1 MTYHHL
7 SREERYQI
15 FALLKEGLSQ
25 SDIAINLGR
34 HKTTISREIARN
46 SGQRGYRPKQA
57 NFLAQQRSVNSRN
70 ARQMD
75 PSDWLLVERYLQSQW
90 SPEQISAEVP
100 ISHETIYR
108 HIYADKSFG
117 GTLYSHLRCQ
127 KKRRKRY
134 AGGRDRRGQI
144 IGRRA
149 ISDRPAHIEE
159 RRQLGHW
166 EGDTL
171 IGKSHKQAIISLV
184 ERKSGYAVLAK
195 VGNKTAHLVSSAII
209 DRLNPIAM
217 KVQTLTFDNGKEF
230 SDHAK
235 IDSALGS
242 ISYFADP
249 YSSWQRGSN
258 ENLNGLIRQY
268 IPKSRPLS
276 TVSDKELARIE
287 SLLNNRPRKRLGFKT
302 PHEVFTLSMNTVA
315 LRT

>member
-15 FALLKEGLSQ
+15 SALLKEGLSQ

-46 SGQRGYRPKQA
+46 SGLRGYRPKQA
-57 NFLAQQRSVNSRN
+57 NFLAQQRSTNSRN

-90 SPEQISAEVP
+90 SPEQISAKVP

-134 AGGRDRRGQI
+134 AVGRDRRGQI

-287 SLLNNRPRKRLGFKT
+287 SLVNNRPRKRLGFKT

>member
-134 AGGRDRRGQI
+134 AGGRDRRGEI

-209 DRLNPIAM
+209 DRLKPIAM

-230 SDHAK
+230 SEHAK

-302 PHEVFTLSMNTVA
+302 PHEVFTPSMYTVA

>member
-15 FALLKEGLSQ
+15 SALLKEGLSQ

-46 SGQRGYRPKQA
+46 SGLRGYRPKQA
-57 NFLAQQRSVNSRN
+57 NFLAQQRSTNSRN

-90 SPEQISAEVP
+90 SPEQISAKVP

-134 AGGRDRRGQI
+134 AVGRDRRGQI

-302 PHEVFTLSMNTVA
+302 PHEIFTLSMNTVA

>member
-134 AGGRDRRGQI
+134 AGGRDRRGEI

-209 DRLNPIAM
+209 DRLKPIAM

-302 PHEVFTLSMNTVA
+302 PHEVFTPSMYTVA

>member
-15 FALLKEGLSQ
+15 SALLKEGLSQ

-46 SGQRGYRPKQA
+46 SGLRGYRPKQA
-57 NFLAQQRSVNSRN
+57 NFLAQQRSTNSRN

-90 SPEQISAEVP
+90 SPEQISAKVP

-166 EGDTL
+166 EGNTL
-171 IGKSHKQAIISLV
+171 TGKIHKQAIISLV